1 MGTTK
6 RGYGM
11 SASVRTEPEA
21 VAEGRQAA
29 PDELVFPSGF
39 WWGASTASYQIEGAT
54 KEDGRTASI
63 WDTFS
68 AIPGKVAG
76 GDTGEHAA
84 DHYHRYAEDVALMA
98 QLGLHAYRFS
108 VSWSRIQPTGR
119 GPVNPAGVGFY
130 ERLVD
135 ELLTAGI
142 RPVLTLYHWD
152 LPQELEDAGGWTNR
166 DTAYRFAE
174 YAELL
179 ASRLG
184 DRVAVWTTLN
194 EPWCSAFLGYASG
207 EHAPGRTDQ
216 AAALAAAHHLMLAH
230 GLGTQALRGTLDRE
244 SQVSLVLNLS
254 TVRGAGSTPADQDA
268 VRRVDGLLNRLFLD
282 PVFRGRYPEDVIA
295 DTAAFSD
302 WGFVR
307 DGDLATIAAPIDSLG
322 LNYYQPVL
330 VGAGEPTGDQRST
343 AWPACDTVRFHQA
356 PGPVTDMGWPVDAT
370 GLRDLLLRL
379 RRDYGEVP
387 LLITENGAAYADEP
401 TTDGAVHDPERVAY
415 LRSHLAATHEAL
427 RDGVD
432 VRGYFVWSLLDNF
445 EWAWGYAKRFGIVHV
460 DYRTQRRTWKD
471 SAHWYRE
478 VISTGGI
485 RNP

>member
-1 MGTTK
+1 
-6 RGYGM
+6 M
-11 SASVRTEPEA
+11 SASVRAEA
-21 VAEGRQAA
+21 EAAVDGRRDA
-29 PDELVFPSGF
+29 PGALMFPSGF
-39 WWGASTASYQIEGAT
+39 WWGAATAAYQIEGAVS
-54 KEDGRTASI
+54 EDGRGPSI

-68 AIPGKVAG
+68 ATPGKVAG

-98 QLGLHAYRFS
+98 RLGLNAYRFS
-108 VSWSRIQPTGR
+108 VSWSRVQPAGR
-119 GPVNPAGVGFY
+119 GAVNPAGIGFY

-135 ELLTAGI
+135 ELLVAGI

-166 DTAYRFAE
+166 DTAHRFAE
-174 YAELL
+174 YAQLVAARL
-179 ASRLG
+179 A
-184 DRVAVWTTLN
+184 DRVPVWTTLN

-216 AAALAAAHHLMLAH
+216 AASLAAAHHLLLAH
-230 GLGTQALRGTLDRE
+230 GLGVQALRGTLPTD

-254 TVRGAGSTPADQDA
+254 TVRPAGSTPADQDS

-282 PVFRGRYPEDVIA
+282 PVFQGRYPADVIE
-295 DTAAFSD
+295 DTAALTGWS
-302 WGFVR
+302 FVR
-307 DGDLATIAAPIDSLG
+307 DGDLAVIAEPVDLLG
-322 LNYYQPVL
+322 LNYYQPIL
-330 VGAGEPTGDQRST
+330 VGAGEPAGSSAGEPAGDQWPS
-343 AWPACDTVRFHQA
+343 AWPGCDTVRFHQA

-379 RRDYGEVP
+379 RRDYGGVP
-387 LLITENGAAYADEP
+387 LLVTENGAAYADEP
-401 TTDGAVHDPERVAY
+401 STDGAVHDPERVAY
-415 LRSHLAATHEAL
+415 LRTHLAATHEAV

-445 EWAWGYAKRFGIVHV
+445 EWAFGYAKRFGIVHV
-460 DYRTQRRTWKD
+460 DYETQRRTWKD
-471 SAHWYRE
+471 SAYWYRE
-478 VISTGGI
+478 VISTGGV